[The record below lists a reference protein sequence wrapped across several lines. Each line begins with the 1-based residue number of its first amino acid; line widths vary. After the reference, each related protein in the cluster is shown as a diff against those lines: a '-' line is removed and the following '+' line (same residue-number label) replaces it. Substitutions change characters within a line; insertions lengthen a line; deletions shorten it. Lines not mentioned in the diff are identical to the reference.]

1 MNLPTIFAAMTGPD
15 IAALSFLISGW
26 LVIGYLVEHP
36 PESRPSVSVL
46 MRHFRREWMRQFV
59 TRVPRIFDAS
69 IVDSLRQGTSFFAS
83 ACLIAIGGGIAV
95 AGNPEQLQGLASGL
109 VHISMPIAIWQTKIL
124 LVILFL
130 TNALLKFVWSNRLFG
145 YCAILMAAVPN
156 EPGDPS
162 AFPRAEQAAQINIS
176 AARNFNQGLSA
187 VYFALGSMG
196 WFLGA
201 GALFVSTAVTLYV
214 IARREFASKSRK
226 VLLRHDLRAG

>member
-1 MNLPTIFAAMTGPD
+1 MNLPTIFAAMTGLD
-15 IAALSFLISGW
+15 IAALSFLLSGW

-109 VHISMPIAIWQTKIL
+109 VHISMPIAIARPPSDIKFAEIPNHAISMSAAKIEIGTESKTINAARTFIRKTRRTMMIRTK
-124 LVILFL
+124 
-130 TNALLKFVWSNRLFG
+130 AS
-145 YCAILMAAVPN
+145 
-156 EPGDPS
+156 
-162 AFPRAEQAAQINIS
+162 IS
-176 AARNFNQGLSA
+176 ASVTVETAFVIKSA
-187 VYFALGSMG
+187 WS
-196 WFLGA
+196 
-201 GALFVSTAVTLYV
+201 
-214 IARREFASKSRK
+214 
-226 VLLRHDLRAG
+226 

>member
-1 MNLPTIFAAMTGPD
+1 MNLPTIFAALTGLD
-15 IAALSFLISGW
+15 IASLIFLIGGW
-26 LVIGYLVEHP
+26 LVVGYLVENP
-36 PESRPSVSVL
+36 PHGRPSVSLL

-59 TRVPRIFDAS
+59 AREVRIFDAS

-83 ACLIAIGGGIAV
+83 ACLIAIGGGIAL

-109 VHISMPIAIWQTKIL
+109 AHISVPIAIWQAKIL

-156 EPGDPS
+156 DPTDPS
-162 AFPRAEQAAQINIS
+162 ALPRAEQAAEINIS

-201 GALFVSTAVTLYV
+201 GALFVSAAVTIYV
-214 IARREFASKSRK
+214 ISRREFASKSRK
-226 VLLRHDLRAG
+226 VLLRHDFANG